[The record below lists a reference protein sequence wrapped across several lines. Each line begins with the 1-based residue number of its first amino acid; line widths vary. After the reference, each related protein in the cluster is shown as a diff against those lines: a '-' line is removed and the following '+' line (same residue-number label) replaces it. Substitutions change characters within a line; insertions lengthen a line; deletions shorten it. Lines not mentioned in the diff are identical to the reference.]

1 MASPLAKSTP
11 RPSPRFWGC
20 WDLAAIS
27 SGRWGRVT
35 SRRVRGDR
43 YYLLQLEEWLTGVL
57 FQVRPDGRGDHRP
70 DHLWRGR
77 NGCGTGCLW
86 QLCSWSPWQV
96 EKIFST
102 ALISLRLMVA
112 LSKRVTP
119 IWLCLRLNIFRFY
132 MMRKAPAIHPA
143 MSEHYNV
150 WASFESD
157 LLINHPMNWDKL
169 SSKCFINTNHVR
181 SARLLVST

>member
-1 MASPLAKSTP
+1 MFNHTFSRQQWLRPWPNLPHGHPRDSEGVETWRLSPLDDEGGLPAEESE
-11 RPSPRFWGC
+11 
-20 WDLAAIS
+20 
-27 SGRWGRVT
+27 VN
-35 SRRVRGDR
+35 
-43 YYLLQLEEWLTGVL
+43 YLLQLEEWLTGVL

-77 NGCGTGCLW
+77 NGCGTGSLW

-102 ALISLRLMVA
+102 ALISLRLLVA

-150 WASFESD
+150 WASFESE
-157 LLINHPMNWDKL
+157 LLINNPMNWDKL
-169 SSKCFINTNHVR
+169 SR
-181 SARLLVST
+181 